1 MSDRLQGITIL
12 SLWYVRRNVS
22 TIYQGKEARFTVP
35 IDIPVHDLH
44 RQEILIYAPV
54 HQCCNETHWKY
65 NYKQHLAERH
75 PDWQRLIPV
84 TFLPE
89 LQISREELLELKIP
103 SHLGCLA
110 PTAKAFYS
118 VDSSH
123 SLYAEK
129 TVGNI
134 TG

>member
-1 MSDRLQGITIL
+1 MCGGTCLPSIKAKKLNSQCPSTYPFMISTAKKFL
-12 SLWYVRRNVS
+12 STRPCTN
-22 TIYQGKEARFTVP
+22 VP
-35 IDIPVHDLH
+35 IACVM
-44 RQEILIYAPV
+44 V
-54 HQCCNETHWKY
+54 GCNETHWKY